1 MKDIQNEAEY
11 SVRENGVQYNKFGDI
26 KSKSKDELNK
36 IYKEL
41 GLTPTGGLGA
51 NGKSTS
57 SIKSAIKA
65 VLMEVGGL
73 ALLPR

>member
-1 MKDIQNEAEY
+1 MRLN
-11 SVRENGVQYNKFGDI
+11 VQFERIEYNKFGDI
-26 KSKSKDELNK
+26 KLKSKDELNK
-36 IYKEL
+36 IYKEI
-41 GLTPTGGLGA
+41 GLTPTGGLAA
-51 NGKSTS
+51 NSKSTS